1 MTSTAIKGIKSQER
15 SIKTLGEPQIRK
27 LESPIRPIRPVHVA
41 AVRASF
47 KHRENGVVDVRSTEP
62 LADYPDRVT
71 DRLKFWAAQV
81 PDHIF
86 LAQRA
91 ASGNWETI
99 NYADT
104 WKRVRRLGAG
114 LLQQGLSAD
123 RPLMILSGNSIEH
136 GLLALAAMYVGIPYA
151 PIAPSYSLSVREYG
165 ALEHVMQDLDPGM
178 VFVQNGSLF
187 APALRAV
194 LRKNIC
200 VVHHGPAPG
209 GFDSIA
215 FGDLVTT
222 EPSAQV
228 AEAKADEANEQTSP
242 DSICKVLYTSGSTG
256 FPKGVITT
264 NRMLCSNQQ
273 MLRQVMP
280 CLAEDPPVMCDWL
293 PWNHT
298 FGGSHNFGIALHNGG
313 TLYIDHGKPAA
324 DSFAETVRNLR
335 EIAPTAYFNVP
346 KGYEMLVA
354 NLRADPV
361 LRSNFFSRLQLL
373 FFAAAG
379 LNRRTWDDLRQ
390 IAFEA
395 CGEEILVVTGLGATE
410 SAPFALSTGVE
421 GSSPGWI
428 GLPVPGVD
436 LKLVPVGG
444 RIEARL
450 RGPSIT
456 PGYWR
461 RPDLNQAAFDEENYY
476 RMGDALK
483 LVDAAEPQKGF
494 LFDGRLN
501 EDFKLSSGT
510 WVRTGMLRM
519 RLLAHFDGL
528 LQDAVLTA
536 PDRDYVA
543 ALLFPAL
550 NSCRKLSP
558 NLNQST
564 SAAEILLLPEVRSAF
579 QERLQSFAAQNT
591 GTSTYIQR
599 ALLLD
604 SPPSMEAREITDK
617 GTLNPAA
624 VLKNRAAALERL
636 YQEPSPDDVLCVDKP
651 SKE

>member
-1 MTSTAIKGIKSQER
+1 MKIV
-15 SIKTLGEPQIRK
+15 GEPQIQK
-27 LESPIRPIRPVHVA
+27 HECPTRPIRPVDVVA
-41 AVRASF
+41 LRAFF
-47 KHRENGVVDVRSTEP
+47 KYRENGVIDVRSTEP
-62 LADYPDRVT
+62 LADYPSRVT
-71 DRLKFWAAQV
+71 DCLKFWAAQA
-81 PDHIF
+81 PDRIF

-91 ASGNWETI
+91 PSGNWEIST
-99 NYADT
+99 YADT
-104 WKRVRRLGAG
+104 WKRVRRLAAG
-114 LLQQGLSAD
+114 LLREGLSPN

-136 GLLALAAMYVGIPYA
+136 GLLALAAMYVGVPYA
-151 PIAPSYSLSVREYG
+151 PIAPSYSLAVREYG
-165 ALEHVMQDLDPGM
+165 ALERVLHDLAPGM

-187 APALRAV
+187 APALKAV
-194 LRKNIC
+194 LRGTLR
-200 VVHHGPAPG
+200 VVHHGSAPW
-209 GFDSIA
+209 GFDSI
-215 FGDLVTT
+215 DLADLATT
-222 EPSAQV
+222 EPSSQV
-228 AEAKADEANEQTSP
+228 DHANEQTGA

-280 CLAEDPPVMCDWL
+280 CLAEQPPVMCDWL

-313 TLYIDHGKPAA
+313 SLYIDHGKPTAT
-324 DSFAETVRNLR
+324 SFAETVRNLR

-346 KGYEMLVA
+346 KGYEMLVEH
-354 NLRADPV
+354 LRADAA
-361 LRSNFFSRLQLL
+361 LRSNFFSRLKLL

-379 LNRRTWDDLRQ
+379 LNQRTWDDLRQ
-390 IAFEA
+390 LAFET
-395 CGEEILVVTGLGATE
+395 CGEEILVMTGLGATE
-410 SAPFALSTGVE
+410 SAPFALSTDIE

-436 LKLVPVGG
+436 LKLVPMGE
-444 RIEARL
+444 RTEARL

-456 PGYWR
+456 PGYWH
-461 RPDLNQAAFDEENYY
+461 RPDLNESAFDEENYY
-476 RMGDALK
+476 RMGDAIK
-483 LVDAAEPQKGF
+483 LVDPADPQKGF

-510 WVRTGMLRM
+510 WVRTSMLRM
-519 RLLAHFDGL
+519 RLLAHFNGL

-550 NSCRKLSP
+550 DSCRRLC
-558 NLNQST
+558 ST
-564 SAAEILLLPEVRSAF
+564 LEEPISAAEILSRPEVRSAF
-579 QERLQSFAAQNT
+579 QERLHSFDAQNT
-591 GTSTYIQR
+591 GSSTRVHR

-624 VLKNRAAALERL
+624 VLKTRAAALDRL
-636 YQEPSPDDVLCVDKP
+636 YQEPMAAEVICIDKP
-651 SKE
+651 SDQ